1 MSFLPDII
9 SASRGVAA
17 IAMLFFP
24 AFSVPFWVLYGWCG
38 ISDMIDG
45 PIARKMGTVS
55 ELGSRIDSLM
65 DLVFVICSCIMIL
78 PTVTLPVW
86 IWIWVAAIGVVKAT
100 GICVV
105 SYHQRRLTV
114 PHSMANRLTG
124 LLLFCLP
131 FAMIWL
137 DPVLPAVLACVA
149 ATFSIKGDYQEL
161 G

>member
-1 MSFLPDII
+1 
-9 SASRGVAA
+9 
-17 IAMLFFP
+17 
-24 AFSVPFWVLYGWCG
+24 
-38 ISDMIDG
+38 MIDG

-86 IWIWVAAIGVVKAT
+86 IWIWVAAIGIVKAA
-100 GICVV
+100 GIFVV
-105 SYHQRRLTV
+105 SSRQRRLTV
-114 PHSMANRLTG
+114 PHSMSNRLTG

-137 DPVLPAVLACVA
+137 DPVFPAVLACVA
-149 ATFSIKGDYQEL
+149 ATFSIKGDCQEL

>member
-17 IAMLFFP
+17 ISMLFFP

-45 PIARKMGTVS
+45 PIARKMGAES
-55 ELGSRIDSLM
+55 ERGSRIDSLM

-86 IWIWVAAIGVVKAT
+86 IWIWVAAIGIVKAA
-100 GICVV
+100 GIFVV
-105 SYHQRRLTV
+105 SSRQRRLTV
-114 PHSMANRLTG
+114 PHSLANRLTG
-124 LLLFCLP
+124 SLLFCLP

-149 ATFSIKGDYQEL
+149 ATFSIKGD
-161 G
+161 